1 MDMKALTR
9 CAFLV
14 LALGIS
20 AGPAVGGEGDS
31 HDGPRPHHRGY
42 KVGGGVVVLVVIA
55 AVAASMVLFGDFRRR
70 RLGKNEPAAPRPAPL
85 PEGSEWNTQG
95 ADDPGA
101 DQPRLPS
108 PRQRRARRAE
118 RATAEPG
125 SDT

>member
-1 MDMKALTR
+1 MEMKVLTR
-9 CAFLV
+9 CALLA
-14 LALGIS
+14 LALGVL
-20 AGPAVGGEGDS
+20 AGPAVGGEDDS

-70 RLGKNEPAAPRPAPL
+70 RLGKKEPAPPRPAPL
-85 PEGSEWNTQG
+85 PEGSEWDTEA
-95 ADDPGA
+95 ADEPDV

-108 PRQRRARRAE
+108 PRQRRARRVE
-118 RATAEPG
+118 RAAAEPG